1 MSYNDAGGG
10 GRPLSEKWSDLL
22 TVKDKKH
29 EIWELKGAT
38 ELHRLALEDFS
49 QLERRAEEIDEAIVN
64 ATCTIMDGY
73 YKEAGSA
80 PSIQVTPLFLACA
93 SRSWDSALLLLSKGA
108 DPNKTATDKDGN
120 VLTPLSLA
128 ITNGSIDV
136 CRSLL
141 ESGAKQDPL
150 TSESENMKEVKKAYP
165 PSISFPR
172 SHPCFSPARLKP
184 GT

>member
-49 QLERRAEEIDEAIVN
+49 QLEGRAEEIDEAIVN

-73 YKEAGSA
+73 YMYTKR
-80 PSIQVTPLFLACA
+80 QDLRLA
-93 SRSWDSALLLLSKGA
+93 R
-108 DPNKTATDKDGN
+108 
-120 VLTPLSLA
+120 
-128 ITNGSIDV
+128 
-136 CRSLL
+136 
-141 ESGAKQDPL
+141 
-150 TSESENMKEVKKAYP
+150 
-165 PSISFPR
+165 R
-172 SHPCFSPARLKP
+172 SHRSFSPAPPDP
-184 GT
+184 GTQRSCC